1 MKMKDKYSKTENEP
15 LIPWE
20 IQYMLMND
28 KVWSTY
34 KGNETKTYYE
44 REEHEDKHYD
54 KDRTNMKDKY
64 NKTEHEAL
72 IPWEIQYILKNDRVW

>member
-1 MKMKDKYSKTENEP
+1 MKMKDKYNKTENEP

-34 KGNETKTYYE
+34 KGNETKRRITRE
-44 REEHEDKHYD
+44 R
-54 KDRTNMKDKY
+54 NMKTNITIRIKR
-64 NKTEHEAL
+64 T
-72 IPWEIQYILKNDRVW
+72 